1 MASESTPAVAEHK
14 ISQDLQST
22 LREDRLFPPPPDFA
36 AQAHIQ
42 SLADY
47 DALYAR
53 SIADPEA
60 FWAEAATELHWFQK
74 WTQVLDWQLPVAKWF
89 VGGKTNLCYNAV
101 DRHALGSLANK
112 TAIIWEGEPV
122 VDGKSEIRKL
132 TYAELHAQVQ
142 LFANA
147 LKSLGIQ
154 KGDRVAIYMGMTPE
168 LAIALL
174 ACARIGAV
182 HSVIFG
188 GFAAHAIADRVNDS
202 QCVAIITQ
210 NTSFRRGAEIPL
222 KRTVDEALKSTPS
235 VQHVIVLKRS
245 STEVPMQ
252 PGHDHC
258 WHDLI
263 RKAGPVCPAEP
274 LDSEDPLY
282 ILYTSGTTG
291 KPKGL
296 VHSTGGYAVG
306 TYLTT
311 KYVFDLANPNH
322 PDDVYWCTADIGW
335 VTGHSY
341 VVYGPL
347 QCGATVL
354 MYEGAPNFPD
364 NSRFWQIID
373 NHKVTIFYT
382 APTAI
387 RAFIKWGDEHVEK
400 HSLAS
405 LRLLGTVGEPINPE
419 AWMWYREKI
428 GHNRCPIV
436 DTWWQTETGAILIAP
451 IPGAVPTK
459 PGSATRPFFGIEPAV
474 VTRPDAEGH
483 FHEVPAGSGGL
494 LVIKKPWPSM
504 ARTIYGDAERYK
516 KTYWSDV
523 PGCYFTGDGARRD
536 ADGYYWLM
544 GRVDDVL
551 NVSGHRL
558 GTMEVESALV
568 AHPAVAEAAVV
579 GRPDDLKG
587 QAIVAFVS
595 LESSYAAKFASG
607 HASTNAASSADPANS
622 PTRETANS
630 LQSLKD
636 ELKQWVAKEIGS
648 LARPEEIR
656 FTDSLPK
663 TRSGKIM
670 RRLLRELA
678 TTGQV
683 TGDTTTL
690 EDFQVI
696 AKLRESDEG

>member
-1 MASESTPAVAEHK
+1 MPSDSMPALPVSPDSAAAPSHVAAN
-14 ISQDLQST
+14 QDIEST
-22 LREDRLFPPPPDFA
+22 LRENRVFPPPEEFSA
-36 AQAHIQ
+36 LAHVK
-42 SLADY
+42 SLEEY
-47 DALYAR
+47 EALYAK

-60 FWAEAATELHWFQK
+60 FWAEAASDLHWFAK
-74 WTQVLDWQLPVAKWF
+74 WSKVLDWNLPLAKWF
-89 VGGKTNLCYNAV
+89 VDGKLNLSYNCV
-101 DRHALGSLANK
+101 DRHALGALADK
-112 TAIIWEGEPV
+112 TALIWEGELTL
-122 VDGKSEIRKL
+122 VDESGVGHSHIRKL
-132 TYAELHAQVQ
+132 TYAELHVEVQ
-142 LFANA
+142 KFASA
-147 LKSLGIQ
+147 LKALGIQ
-154 KGDRVAIYMGMTPE
+154 KGDRVAVYMGMTPE

-174 ACARIGAV
+174 ACARIGAI

-188 GFAAHAIADRVNDS
+188 GFAAQAIADRVNDS

-210 NTSFRRGAEIPL
+210 DSSYRRGGEIPL
-222 KRTVDEALKSTPS
+222 KTTVDGALLLTPS
-235 VQHVIVLKRS
+235 VKHVVVYQRS
-245 STEVPMQ
+245 GTPVYMQ
-252 PGHDHC
+252 AGRDHW
-258 WHDLI
+258 WHELTAAAD
-263 RKAGPVCPAEP
+263 PVCPAEP
-274 LDSEDPLY
+274 MDSEDPLY

-296 VHSTGGYAVG
+296 VHTTGGYSVQ

-311 KYVFDLANPNH
+311 KYVFDLQNPNH
-322 PDDVYWCTADIGW
+322 PNDVYWCTADIGW

-364 NSRFWQIID
+364 FSRFWKIID
-373 NHKVTIFYT
+373 SHQVTIFYT

-419 AWMWYREKI
+419 AWMWYRDKI

-459 PGSATRPFFGIEPAV
+459 PGSATRPFFGIEPEV
-474 VTRPDAEGH
+474 VTREG
-483 FHEVPAGSGGL
+483 EKVPAGSGGL
-494 LVIKKPWPSM
+494 LVVKKPWPSM
-504 ARTIYGDAERYK
+504 ARTVYGDPERYQ

-523 PGCYFTGDGARRD
+523 EGCYFTGDGARQD
-536 ADGYYWLM
+536 ADGYFWLM

-568 AHPAVAEAAVV
+568 AHPKVAEAAVV

-595 LESSYAAKFASG
+595 LESSVTAALATASG
-607 HASTNAASSADPANS
+607 DSVANLAA
-622 PTRETANS
+622 
-630 LQSLKD
+630 LKD
-636 ELKQWVAKEIGS
+636 ELKRWVAKEIGS

-656 FTDSLPK
+656 FTDALPK

-678 TTGQV
+678 THGSIQ
-683 TGDTTTL
+683 GDTTTL
-690 EDFQVI
+690 EDFAVI
-696 AKLRESDEG
+696 AKLREAEEG